1 MKNGSLIFNIILLV
15 LIGVLFY
22 LHFVSPK
29 HAVTLL
35 GKGRDTTSYK
45 TGQFRIAYF
54 ELDSV
59 TNSFAMVKDMK
70 DQLSQQEESINNEF
84 NRLQKMYNDKLAHY
98 QGQAEHMTQVQSENA
113 NKDMLQ
119 LQETIRNKKQELD
132 QRYQNTYM
140 QKMQEVRTRVQ
151 EFLKEYNK
159 DKGYS
164 YIFGYEPGF
173 IYYRDTIYNITNDL
187 IRGLNEQ
194 YLKKK

>member
-1 MKNGSLIFNIILLV
+1 MKNGSLIFNIILLA

-29 HAVTLL
+29 HAVTSL
-35 GKGRDTTSYK
+35 GKGRDTTSNK

-59 TNSFAMVKDMK
+59 TNSFKMVKDMK
-70 DQLSQQEESINNEF
+70 NQLSKEEESINNEF
-84 NRLQKMYNDKLAHY
+84 NRLQKMYSDKLAHY

-140 QKMQEVRTRVQ
+140 QKMQEVRTKVQ